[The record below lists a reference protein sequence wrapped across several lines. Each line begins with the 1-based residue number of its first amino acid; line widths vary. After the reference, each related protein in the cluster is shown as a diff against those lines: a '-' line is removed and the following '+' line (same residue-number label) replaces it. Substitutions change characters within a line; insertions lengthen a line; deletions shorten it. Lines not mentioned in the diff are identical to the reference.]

1 MQAPDSRRQEAGI
14 MTNPSVRTD
23 EATDAAPAPADPVT
37 SYGAGTAALS
47 RRSADRVVECLKAY
61 GVQWVFGVPG
71 AKIDPVYDSLVDDGP
86 ELIVCRHE
94 QNAAFMAAAVG
105 RLSGHPG
112 VVLVTSGPGTSNL
125 ATGLL
130 TATTEGDPMV
140 ALCGAVPRAD
150 RLKRTHQ
157 SMDAVGMLS
166 AVTKSAGE
174 VSVADNVPEAIAN
187 AFRQATQEPKG
198 AAAVVLP
205 YDVLVDS
212 TTVTMKNPHWVP
224 QLGAA
229 PAESVQRA
237 AALLQNATFPVIL
250 AGARSGSDRATAAVR
265 RLLGV
270 AGLPVVETF
279 QAAGV
284 ISHELEEHYLGRVG
298 LFRNQPGDILLHK
311 ADVILAVG
319 YDFVEYEPSKWNKD
333 HQRVIIH
340 LDELTAD
347 LDDYYRP
354 TVELRGDVAETLD
367 ALARQIDG
375 LSLPAAAAAVVAEQR
390 ARLAQADQATG
401 HDETEGVHPAD
412 LTLMM
417 RELLPDNTTVL
428 CDVGSHYIYMARHFR
443 TYHPRTLLFSNGQ
456 QTLGVALPWA
466 IAATLVR
473 PGTPVVSVSGDGGFL
488 YSAMELETAVR
499 LGSTFTHVIFNDGS
513 YDMVAFQQQG
523 KYGRTSGVQLGDYDV
538 VGYAESFGAH
548 GYQVT
553 HLADF
558 AAVLAT
564 AMAEPGPS
572 IIDVRVDYRNNR
584 DELMAD
590 LESDVLQ

>member
-1 MQAPDSRRQEAGI
+1 MTTTSSVQSDDNTSEVTLARQ
-14 MTNPSVRTD
+14 D
-23 EATDAAPAPADPVT
+23 
-37 SYGAGTAALS
+37 AGTPVS
-47 RRSADRVVECLKAY
+47 STRSAQRVVECLKAY

-71 AKIDPVYDSLVDDGP
+71 AKIDPVYDALVDDGP
-86 ELIVCRHE
+86 EVIVVRHE

-105 RLSGHPG
+105 RLSGEPG

-130 TATTEGDPMV
+130 TATTEGDPVV

-157 SMDAVGMLS
+157 TMDAVGMLS

-187 AFRQATQEPKG
+187 AFREATQEPKG

-205 YDVLVDS
+205 YDVLTDS
-212 TTVTMKNPHWVP
+212 TTVSMKHPHWVP

-229 PAESVQRA
+229 PTESVQRA
-237 AALLQNATFPVIL
+237 ATLLKDAKFPVIL
-250 AGARSGSDRATAAVR
+250 AGARSGSDRAVEALH

-311 ADVILAVG
+311 ADVILTVG

-333 HQRVIIH
+333 HLRVIIH
-340 LDELTAD
+340 LDELSAD

-354 TVELRGDVAETLD
+354 TIELRGDVAETLD
-367 ALARQIDG
+367 ALARQIEG
-375 LSLPAAAAAVVAEQR
+375 LTMPAAAATEVAEQR
-390 ARLAQADQATG
+390 ARLAHADQPTG
-401 HDETEGVHPAD
+401 RRDESEGVHPAD

-417 RELLPDNTTVL
+417 RELLPDDTTVL

-499 LGSTFTHVIFNDGS
+499 LGSTFTHIIFNDGT
-513 YDMVAFQQQG
+513 YDMVAFQQMG
-523 KYGRTSGVQLGDYDV
+523 KYGRTSGVQLGDYDAV
-538 VGYAESFGAH
+538 AYAESFGAH
-548 GYQVT
+548 GHRVT
-553 HLADF
+553 HLDDF
-558 AAVLAT
+558 AGILAQ
-564 AMAEPGPS
+564 ALAEPGPS
-572 IIDVRVDYRNNR
+572 IIDVHVDYRNNR
-584 DELMAD
+584 DDLMAD

>member
-1 MQAPDSRRQEAGI
+1 
-14 MTNPSVRTD
+14 MTTNSPVLSD
-23 EATDAAPAPADPVT
+23 HEATDAPLTPAD
-37 SYGAGTAALS
+37 AGQPSAS
-47 RRSADRVVECLKAY
+47 VRSAERVVEVLEAY
-61 GVQWVFGVPG
+61 GVKWVFGVPG
-71 AKIDPVYDSLVDDGP
+71 AKIDPVYDALIDDGP
-86 ELIVCRHE
+86 EVIVVRHE

-105 RLSGHPG
+105 RLTGQPG

-130 TATTEGDPMV
+130 TATTEGDPLV

-157 SMDAVGMLS
+157 TMDAVGMLS

-205 YDVLVDS
+205 YDVLTDS
-212 TTVTMKNPHWVP
+212 TSVSMKHPHWVP
-224 QLGAA
+224 TLGAA
-229 PAESVQRA
+229 SSASLEQA
-237 AALLQNATFPVIL
+237 AALLKDAKFPVIL
-250 AGARSGSDRATAAVR
+250 AGARSGSDRAVAALH

-333 HQRVIIH
+333 HLRVIIH
-340 LDELTAD
+340 LDELSAD

-367 ALARQIDG
+367 ALAHQVDG
-375 LSLPAAAAAVVAEQR
+375 LTMPAPAAAEVAVQR
-390 ARLAQADQATG
+390 ARLAHADQPTG
-401 HDETEGVHPAD
+401 HRDEAEGVHPAD

-417 RELLPDNTTVL
+417 RELLPDDTTVL

-499 LGSTFTHVIFNDGS
+499 LGSTFTHVIFNDGT
-513 YDMVAFQQQG
+513 YDMVAFQQMG
-523 KYGRTSGVQLGDYDV
+523 KYGRTSGVQLGDYDA

-548 GYQVT
+548 GYRVT
-553 HLADF
+553 RLDDF
-558 AAVLAT
+558 AAVLAK
-564 AMAEPGPS
+564 ALAEPGPS
-572 IIDVRVDYRNNR
+572 IIDVHVDYRNNR
-584 DELMAD
+584 DDLMAD

>member
-1 MQAPDSRRQEAGI
+1 MTTTSAVQSDDDTTELTLARSDAGI
-14 MTNPSVRTD
+14 P
-23 EATDAAPAPADPVT
+23 AAST
-37 SYGAGTAALS
+37 
-47 RRSADRVVECLKAY
+47 RSAERVVECLKAY

-71 AKIDPVYDSLVDDGP
+71 AKIDPVYDALIDDGP
-86 ELIVCRHE
+86 EVIVVRHE

-105 RLSGHPG
+105 RLSGQPG

-130 TATTEGDPMV
+130 TATTEGDPVV

-157 SMDAVGMLS
+157 TMDSVGMLS

-187 AFRQATQEPKG
+187 AFREATQEPKG

-205 YDVLVDS
+205 YDVLTDS
-212 TTVTMKNPHWVP
+212 TTVSMKQPHWVP

-229 PAESVQRA
+229 PSASVRHA
-237 AALLQNATFPVIL
+237 AALLKDAQFPVIL
-250 AGARSGSDRATAAVR
+250 AGARSGSDQAVAALH

-311 ADVILAVG
+311 ADVILTVG

-333 HQRVIIH
+333 HLRVIIH
-340 LDELTAD
+340 LDELSAD

-367 ALARQIDG
+367 ALAGQIDG
-375 LSLPAAAAAVVAEQR
+375 LVMPAAAAAEVATQR
-390 ARLAQADQATG
+390 ARLAHADQPTG
-401 HDETEGVHPAD
+401 RRDESEGVHPAD

-417 RELLPDNTTVL
+417 RELLPDDTTVL

-499 LGSTFTHVIFNDGS
+499 LGSTFTHIIFNDGT
-513 YDMVAFQQQG
+513 YDMVAFQQMG
-523 KYGRTSGVQLGDYDV
+523 KYGRTSGV
-538 VGYAESFGAH
+538 
-548 GYQVT
+548 
-553 HLADF
+553 
-558 AAVLAT
+558 
-564 AMAEPGPS
+564 
-572 IIDVRVDYRNNR
+572 
-584 DELMAD
+584 
-590 LESDVLQ
+590 

>member
-1 MQAPDSRRQEAGI
+1 M
-14 MTNPSVRTD
+14 
-23 EATDAAPAPADPVT
+23 
-37 SYGAGTAALS
+37 
-47 RRSADRVVECLKAY
+47 RRSADRVVETLKAY
-61 GVQWVFGVPG
+61 GVKWVFGVPG
-71 AKIDPVYDSLVDDGP
+71 AKIDPVYDALVDDGP

-105 RLSGHPG
+105 RLSGEPG

-140 ALCGAVPRAD
+140 AICGAVSRGD

-157 SMDAVGMLS
+157 SMDAVGML
-166 AVTKSAGE
+166 ATVTKSAGE
-174 VSVADNVPEAIAN
+174 VSVADNVPEAIAG
-187 AFRQATQEPKG
+187 AFRRAMEEPKG

-205 YDVLVDS
+205 QDVLIEKTAVS
-212 TTVTMKNPHWVP
+212 MTTPHRVP
-224 QLGAA
+224 SLGAA
-229 PAESVQRA
+229 PAEAINQA
-237 AALLQNATFPVIL
+237 AALLRDAKFPVIL
-250 AGARSGSDRATAAVR
+250 AGARAGSDRATAALH
-265 RLLGV
+265 RLLRV

-298 LFRNQPGDILLHK
+298 LFRNQPGDILLHQ
-311 ADVILAVG
+311 ADVILALG
-319 YDFVEYEPSKWNKD
+319 YDFIEYEPSKWNKD
-333 HQRVIIH
+333 KLRTIIH
-340 LDELTAD
+340 LDELSAD
-347 LDDYYRP
+347 LDDFYRP
-354 TVELRGDVAETLD
+354 SVELRGDVAASMD
-367 ALARQIDG
+367 ALALQITG
-375 LSLPAAAAAVVAEQR
+375 LELSTEATAAVAVQR
-390 ARLAQADQATG
+390 ARLEDAD
-401 HDETEGVHPAD
+401 HREPHEDESEGVHPAE
-412 LTLMM
+412 LTLAM
-417 RELLPDNTTVL
+417 RALLPDDTTVL

-499 LGSTFTHVIFNDGS
+499 LGSTFTHIIFNDGT

-523 KYGRTSGVQLGDYDV
+523 KYGRTSGVQLGDYDAV
-538 VGYAESFGAH
+538 AYAESFGAH
-548 GYQVT
+548 GHRVT
-553 HLADF
+553 RLADF
-558 AAVLAT
+558 AAVLEK

>member
-1 MQAPDSRRQEAGI
+1 
-14 MTNPSVRTD
+14 MTNIS
-23 EATDAAPAPADPVT
+23 PAVDSTAST
-37 SYGAGTAALS
+37 RAAGTADLA

-61 GVQWVFGVPG
+61 GVKWVFGVPG
-71 AKIDPVYDSLVDDGP
+71 AKIDPVYDALLDDGP
-86 ELIVCRHE
+86 EVIVCRHE

-105 RLSGHPG
+105 RLSGQPG
-112 VVLVTSGPGTSNL
+112 VVLVTSGPGTANL

-130 TATTEGDPMV
+130 TATTEGDPLV
-140 ALCGAVPRAD
+140 ALCGAVSRAD

-157 SMDAVGMLS
+157 TMDAVGMLS

-187 AFRQATQEPKG
+187 AFRIATQEPRG

-205 YDVLVDS
+205 YDVLTDS
-212 TTVTMKNPHWVP
+212 TAVTMKNPHWVP
-224 QLGAA
+224 RLGAA
-229 PAESVQRA
+229 APESVKRA
-237 AALLQNATFPVIL
+237 AALLKDARIPVIL
-250 AGARSGSDRATAAVR
+250 AGARSGSDEATAALH

-311 ADVILAVG
+311 ADVILAIG
-319 YDFVEYEPSKWNKD
+319 YDFVEYEPSKWNED

-340 LDELTAD
+340 LDELAAD

-354 TVELRGDVAETLD
+354 TVELRGDVAETID

-375 LSLPAAAAAVVAEQR
+375 LVLPAAAASVVADQR
-390 ARLAQADQATG
+390 ARLAQADQPTG
-401 HDETEGVHPAD
+401 LRDESEGVHPAD
-412 LTLMM
+412 LTLLM
-417 RELLPDNTTVL
+417 RELLPDDTTVL

-466 IAATLVR
+466 IAATLMR

-499 LGSTFTHVIFNDGS
+499 LGSTFTHVIFNDGT

-523 KYGRTSGVQLGDYDV
+523 KYGRTSGVQLGDYDA

-548 GYQVT
+548 GYRVT
-553 HLADF
+553 HLDDF
-558 AAVLAT
+558 AGILAQ

-572 IIDVRVDYRNNR
+572 IIDVHVDYRNNR
-584 DELMAD
+584 DDLMAD

>member
-1 MQAPDSRRQEAGI
+1 MTSISTVQSNGEA
-14 MTNPSVRTD
+14 
-23 EATDAAPAPADPVT
+23 ADAARTRSPVGLPATPVR
-37 SYGAGTAALS
+37 AAE
-47 RRSADRVVECLKAY
+47 RVVESLKAY
-61 GVQWVFGVPG
+61 GVQWIFGVPG
-71 AKIDPVYDSLVDDGP
+71 AKIDPVYDALVDDGP
-86 ELIVCRHE
+86 EVIVVRHE

-105 RLSGHPG
+105 RLSGQPG

-130 TATTEGDPMV
+130 TATTEGDPVV

-157 SMDAVGMLS
+157 TMDAVGMLS

-187 AFRQATQEPKG
+187 AFREATQEPMG

-205 YDVLVDS
+205 YDVLTDS
-212 TTVTMKNPHWVP
+212 TTVSMKRPHWIP
-224 QLGAA
+224 QLGSA
-229 PAESVQRA
+229 PSEGVQKA
-237 AALLQNATFPVIL
+237 AALLRDAKFPVIL
-250 AGARSGSDRATAAVR
+250 AGARSGSDRAVAALH

-311 ADVILAVG
+311 ADVILTVG

-333 HQRVIIH
+333 HLRVIVH
-340 LDELTAD
+340 LDELAAD

-354 TVELRGDVAETLD
+354 TVELRGDIAETLD
-367 ALARQIDG
+367 SLASQIEG
-375 LSLPAAAAAVVAEQR
+375 LAMPIAAAAEVTVQR
-390 ARLAQADQATG
+390 ARLAEADQPTG
-401 HDETEGVHPAD
+401 RRDESEGVHPAD

-417 RELLPDNTTVL
+417 RELLPDDTTVL

-499 LGSTFTHVIFNDGS
+499 LGSTFTHIIFNDGT
-513 YDMVAFQQQG
+513 YDMVAFQQMG
-523 KYGRTSGVQLGDYDV
+523 KYGRTSGVQLGDYDAV
-538 VGYAESFGAH
+538 AYAESFGAH
-548 GYQVT
+548 GHRVT
-553 HLADF
+553 HLDDF
-558 AAVLAT
+558 AAVLAQ
-564 AMAEPGPS
+564 ALAEPGPS
-572 IIDVRVDYRNNR
+572 VIDVHVDYRNNR
-584 DELMAD
+584 DDLMAD

>member
-1 MQAPDSRRQEAGI
+1 MTTTSPLQSDDDTTETTLVRSDAG
-14 MTNPSVRTD
+14 T
-23 EATDAAPAPADPVT
+23 PAPST
-37 SYGAGTAALS
+37 
-47 RRSADRVVECLKAY
+47 RSAERVVECLKAY

-71 AKIDPVYDSLVDDGP
+71 AKIDPVYDALIDDGP
-86 ELIVCRHE
+86 EVIVVRHE

-105 RLSGHPG
+105 RLSGQPG

-130 TATTEGDPMV
+130 TATTEGDPVV

-157 SMDAVGMLS
+157 TMDAVGMLS

-187 AFRQATQEPKG
+187 AFREATQEPKG

-205 YDVLVDS
+205 YDVLTDS
-212 TTVTMKNPHWVP
+212 TTVSMTHPHWVP

-229 PAESVQRA
+229 PSKSVQRA
-237 AALLQNATFPVIL
+237 AALLKDAQFPVIL
-250 AGARSGSDRATAAVR
+250 AGARSGSDQAVAALH

-311 ADVILAVG
+311 ADVILTVG

-333 HQRVIIH
+333 HLRVIIH
-340 LDELTAD
+340 LDELSAD

-354 TVELRGDVAETLD
+354 TLELRGDVAETLD
-367 ALARQIDG
+367 ALARQING
-375 LSLPAAAAAVVAEQR
+375 LSMPVAAAAEVAEQR
-390 ARLAQADQATG
+390 ARLAHADQPTG
-401 HDETEGVHPAD
+401 RRDESEGVHPAD

-417 RELLPDNTTVL
+417 RELLPDDTTVL

-499 LGSTFTHVIFNDGS
+499 LGSTFTHIIFNDGT
-513 YDMVAFQQQG
+513 YDMVAFQQMG
-523 KYGRTSGVQLGDYDV
+523 KYGRTSGVQLGDYDAV
-538 VGYAESFGAH
+538 AYAESFGAH
-548 GYQVT
+548 GHRVT
-553 HLADF
+553 HLDDF
-558 AAVLAT
+558 AGILAQ
-564 AMAEPGPS
+564 ALAEPGPS
-572 IIDVRVDYRNNR
+572 IIDVHVDYRNNR
-584 DELMAD
+584 DDLMAD

>member
-1 MQAPDSRRQEAGI
+1 
-14 MTNPSVRTD
+14 MTNTSPAVNST
-23 EATDAAPAPADPVT
+23 ATTPGAADAALVPV
-37 SYGAGTAALS
+37 GPGTIDLA

-61 GVQWVFGVPG
+61 GVKWVFGVPG
-71 AKIDPVYDSLVDDGP
+71 AKIDPVYDALVDDGP
-86 ELIVCRHE
+86 EVIVCRHE

-105 RLSGHPG
+105 RLSGQPG

-130 TATTEGDPMV
+130 TATTEGDPLV

-157 SMDAVGMLS
+157 TMDAVGMLS

-187 AFRQATQEPKG
+187 AFRAATQEPRG

-205 YDVLVDS
+205 YDVLTDS
-212 TTVTMKNPHWVP
+212 TEVSMTHPHWVP
-224 QLGAA
+224 RLGAA
-229 PAESVQRA
+229 ASENVKRA
-237 AALLQNATFPVIL
+237 AALLKDARFPVIL
-250 AGARSGSDRATAAVR
+250 AGARSGSDRATAALH

-311 ADVILAVG
+311 ADVILAIG

-333 HQRVIIH
+333 HLRVIIH
-340 LDELTAD
+340 LDELAAD

-354 TVELRGDVAETLD
+354 TVELRGDVAETID
-367 ALARQIDG
+367 ALAGQIDG
-375 LSLPAAAAAVVAEQR
+375 LVLAGAAASVVADQR
-390 ARLAQADQATG
+390 ARLAQADQPIG
-401 HDETEGVHPAD
+401 PRDESEGVHPAD

-417 RELLPDNTTVL
+417 RELLPDDTTVL

-499 LGSTFTHVIFNDGS
+499 LGSTFTHVIFNDGT

-523 KYGRTSGVQLGDYDV
+523 KYGRTSGVQLGDYDA

-548 GYQVT
+548 GYRVT
-553 HLADF
+553 HLDDF
-558 AAVLAT
+558 AGVLAQ
-564 AMAEPGPS
+564 AMAETGPS

-584 DELMAD
+584 DDLMAD

>member
-1 MQAPDSRRQEAGI
+1 
-14 MTNPSVRTD
+14 MTSTSTVQGNED
-23 EATDAAPAPADPVT
+23 ATDAARTQSPVALPDT
-37 SYGAGTAALS
+37 PVRAAE
-47 RRSADRVVECLKAY
+47 RVVESLKAY
-61 GVQWVFGVPG
+61 GVKWIFGVPG
-71 AKIDPVYDSLVDDGP
+71 AKIDPVYDALVDDGP
-86 ELIVCRHE
+86 EVIVVRHE

-105 RLSGHPG
+105 RLSGQPG

-130 TATTEGDPMV
+130 TATTEGDPVV

-157 SMDAVGMLS
+157 TMDAVGMLS

-187 AFRQATQEPKG
+187 AFREATQEPMG

-205 YDVLVDS
+205 YDVLTDS
-212 TTVTMKNPHWVP
+212 TTVSMKRPHWIP
-224 QLGAA
+224 QLGSA
-229 PAESVQRA
+229 PSEGVQKA
-237 AALLQNATFPVIL
+237 AALLRDAKFPVIL
-250 AGARSGSDRATAAVR
+250 AGARSGSDRAVAALH

-311 ADVILAVG
+311 ADVILTVG

-333 HQRVIIH
+333 HLRVIIH
-340 LDELTAD
+340 LDELAAD

-354 TVELRGDVAETLD
+354 TVELRGDIAETLD
-367 ALARQIDG
+367 SLASQIEG
-375 LSLPAAAAAVVAEQR
+375 LAMPIAAAAEVTVQR
-390 ARLAQADQATG
+390 ARLAEADQPTG
-401 HDETEGVHPAD
+401 RRDESEGVHPAD

-417 RELLPDNTTVL
+417 RELLPDDTTVL

-499 LGSTFTHVIFNDGS
+499 LGSTFTHIIFNDGT
-513 YDMVAFQQQG
+513 YDMVAFQQMG
-523 KYGRTSGVQLGDYDV
+523 KYGRTSGVQLGDYDAV
-538 VGYAESFGAH
+538 AYAESFGAH
-548 GYQVT
+548 GHRVT
-553 HLADF
+553 HLDDF
-558 AAVLAT
+558 AAVLAQ
-564 AMAEPGPS
+564 ALAEPGPS
-572 IIDVRVDYRNNR
+572 VIDVHVDYRNNR
-584 DELMAD
+584 DDLMAD

>member
-1 MQAPDSRRQEAGI
+1 MTTTSSVQSDDNTSEVTLARQ
-14 MTNPSVRTD
+14 D
-23 EATDAAPAPADPVT
+23 
-37 SYGAGTAALS
+37 AGTPAS
-47 RRSADRVVECLKAY
+47 STRSAQRVVECLKAY

-71 AKIDPVYDSLVDDGP
+71 AKIDPVYDALVDDGP
-86 ELIVCRHE
+86 EVIVVRHE

-105 RLSGHPG
+105 RLSGEPG

-130 TATTEGDPMV
+130 TATTEGDPVV

-157 SMDAVGMLS
+157 TMDAVGMLS

-187 AFRQATQEPKG
+187 AFREATQEPKG

-205 YDVLVDS
+205 YDVLTDS
-212 TTVTMKNPHWVP
+212 TTVSMKHPHWVP

-229 PAESVQRA
+229 PTESVQRA
-237 AALLQNATFPVIL
+237 ATLLKDAKFPVIL
-250 AGARSGSDRATAAVR
+250 AGARSGSDRAVEALH

-311 ADVILAVG
+311 ADVILTVG

-333 HQRVIIH
+333 HLRVIIH
-340 LDELTAD
+340 LDELSAD

-354 TVELRGDVAETLD
+354 TIELRGDVAETLD
-367 ALARQIDG
+367 ALARQIEG
-375 LSLPAAAAAVVAEQR
+375 LTMPAAAATEVAEQR
-390 ARLAQADQATG
+390 ARLAHADQPTG
-401 HDETEGVHPAD
+401 RRDESEGVHPAD

-417 RELLPDNTTVL
+417 RELLPDDTTVL
-428 CDVGSHYIYMARHFR
+428 CDVGSHSIYMARHFR

-499 LGSTFTHVIFNDGS
+499 LGSTFTHIIFNDGT
-513 YDMVAFQQQG
+513 YDMVAFQQMG
-523 KYGRTSGVQLGDYDV
+523 KYGRTSGVQLGDYDAV
-538 VGYAESFGAH
+538 AYAESFGAH
-548 GYQVT
+548 GHRVT
-553 HLADF
+553 HLDDF
-558 AAVLAT
+558 AGILAQ
-564 AMAEPGPS
+564 ALAEPGPS
-572 IIDVRVDYRNNR
+572 IIDVHVDYRNNR
-584 DELMAD
+584 DDLMAD

>member
-1 MQAPDSRRQEAGI
+1 
-14 MTNPSVRTD
+14 MTRTSPVQSD
-23 EATDAAPAPADPVT
+23 TEATAAVPARPGAET
-37 SYGAGTAALS
+37 SGSSTRAAE
-47 RRSADRVVECLKAY
+47 RVVECLKAY
-61 GVQWVFGVPG
+61 GVQWIFGVPG
-71 AKIDPVYDSLVDDGP
+71 AKIDPVYDALVDDGP
-86 ELIVCRHE
+86 EVIVVRHE

-105 RLSGHPG
+105 RLSGQPG

-157 SMDAVGMLS
+157 TMDAVGMLS

-205 YDVLVDS
+205 YDVLTDT
-212 TTVTMKNPHWVP
+212 TTVSMKHPHWVP
-224 QLGAA
+224 PLGAA
-229 PAESVQRA
+229 SAASVAQA
-237 AALLQNATFPVIL
+237 AALLKDAKFPVIL
-250 AGARSGSDRATAAVR
+250 AGARSGSDRAVAALH

-333 HQRVIIH
+333 HLRVIIH
-340 LDELTAD
+340 LDELAAD

-367 ALARQIDG
+367 ALASQIDG
-375 LSLPAAAAAVVAEQR
+375 LAIPTAAAAEVAVQR
-390 ARLAQADQATG
+390 TRLADADQPTG
-401 HDETEGVHPAD
+401 RRDESEGVHPAD

-417 RELLPDNTTVL
+417 RELLPDDTTVL

-499 LGSTFTHVIFNDGS
+499 LGSTFTHIIFNDGT
-513 YDMVAFQQQG
+513 YDMVAFQQMG
-523 KYGRTSGVQLGDYDV
+523 KYGRTSGVQLGDYDA

-548 GYQVT
+548 GYRVT
-553 HLADF
+553 HLDDF
-558 AAVLAT
+558 AGTLAQ
-564 AMAEPGPS
+564 ALAEPGPS
-572 IIDVRVDYRNNR
+572 IIDVHVDYRNNR
-584 DELMAD
+584 DDLMAD

>member
-1 MQAPDSRRQEAGI
+1 
-14 MTNPSVRTD
+14 MTTTS
-23 EATDAAPAPADPVT
+23 AAPSGDQTTEASLARPDVGTPVST
-37 SYGAGTAALS
+37 T
-47 RRSADRVVECLKAY
+47 RSAERVVECLKAY

-71 AKIDPVYDSLVDDGP
+71 AKIDPVYDALIDDGP
-86 ELIVCRHE
+86 EVIVVRHE

-105 RLSGHPG
+105 RLSGQPG

-130 TATTEGDPMV
+130 TATTEGDPVV

-157 SMDAVGMLS
+157 TMDSVGMLS

-174 VSVADNVPEAIAN
+174 VSVADNVPEAIEN
-187 AFRQATQEPKG
+187 AFRAATQEPKG

-205 YDVLVDS
+205 YDVLTDS
-212 TTVTMKNPHWVP
+212 TTVSMKHPHWVP

-229 PAESVQRA
+229 PSADVRRA
-237 AALLQNATFPVIL
+237 AALLRNAEFPVIL
-250 AGARSGSDRATAAVR
+250 AGARSGSDRAVAALH

-311 ADVILAVG
+311 ADVILTVG

-333 HQRVIIH
+333 HLRVIVH
-340 LDELTAD
+340 LDELAAD

-354 TVELRGDVAETLD
+354 TVELRGDIAETLD
-367 ALARQIDG
+367 SLARQIEG
-375 LSLPAAAAAVVAEQR
+375 LAMPIAAAAEVTVQR
-390 ARLAQADQATG
+390 ARLAEADQPTG
-401 HDETEGVHPAD
+401 RRDESEGVHPAD

-417 RELLPDNTTVL
+417 RELLPDDTTVL

-499 LGSTFTHVIFNDGS
+499 LGSTFTHIIFNDGT
-513 YDMVAFQQQG
+513 YDMVAFQQMG
-523 KYGRTSGVQLGDYDV
+523 KYGRTSGVQLGDYDAV
-538 VGYAESFGAH
+538 AYAESFGAH
-548 GYQVT
+548 GHRVT
-553 HLADF
+553 HLDDF
-558 AAVLAT
+558 AAVLAQ
-564 AMAEPGPS
+564 ALAEPGPS
-572 IIDVRVDYRNNR
+572 VIDVHVDYRNNR
-584 DELMAD
+584 DDLMAD

>member
-1 MQAPDSRRQEAGI
+1 MTTTSSLQSDDDTTETTLVRSDAG
-14 MTNPSVRTD
+14 T
-23 EATDAAPAPADPVT
+23 PAPST
-37 SYGAGTAALS
+37 
-47 RRSADRVVECLKAY
+47 RSAERVVECLKAY

-71 AKIDPVYDSLVDDGP
+71 AKIDPVYDALIDDGP
-86 ELIVCRHE
+86 EVIVVRHE

-105 RLSGHPG
+105 RLSGQPG

-130 TATTEGDPMV
+130 TATTEGDPVV

-157 SMDAVGMLS
+157 TMDAVGMLS

-187 AFRQATQEPKG
+187 AFRDATQEPKG

-205 YDVLVDS
+205 YDVLTDS
-212 TTVTMKNPHWVP
+212 TTVSMTHPHWVP

-229 PAESVQRA
+229 PSKSVQRA
-237 AALLQNATFPVIL
+237 AALLKDAQFPVIL
-250 AGARSGSDRATAAVR
+250 AGARSGSDQAVAALH

-311 ADVILAVG
+311 ADVILTVG

-333 HQRVIIH
+333 HLRVIIH
-340 LDELTAD
+340 LDELSAD

-354 TVELRGDVAETLD
+354 TLELRGDVAETLD
-367 ALARQIDG
+367 ALARQING
-375 LSLPAAAAAVVAEQR
+375 LSMPVAAAAEVAEQR
-390 ARLAQADQATG
+390 ARLAHADQPTG
-401 HDETEGVHPAD
+401 RRDESEGVHPAD

-417 RELLPDNTTVL
+417 RELLPDDTTVL

-499 LGSTFTHVIFNDGS
+499 LGSTFTHIIFNDGT
-513 YDMVAFQQQG
+513 YDMVAFQQMG
-523 KYGRTSGVQLGDYDV
+523 KYGRTSGVQLGDYDAV
-538 VGYAESFGAH
+538 AYAESFGAH
-548 GYQVT
+548 GHRVT
-553 HLADF
+553 HLDDF
-558 AAVLAT
+558 AGILAQ
-564 AMAEPGPS
+564 ALAEPGPS
-572 IIDVRVDYRNNR
+572 IIDVHVDYRNNR
-584 DELMAD
+584 DDLMAD

>member
-1 MQAPDSRRQEAGI
+1 MTTTSSLQSDDDSTETTLVRSDAG
-14 MTNPSVRTD
+14 T
-23 EATDAAPAPADPVT
+23 PAPST
-37 SYGAGTAALS
+37 
-47 RRSADRVVECLKAY
+47 RSAERVVECLKAY

-71 AKIDPVYDSLVDDGP
+71 AKIDPVYDALIDDGP
-86 ELIVCRHE
+86 EVIVVRHE

-105 RLSGHPG
+105 RLSGQPG

-130 TATTEGDPMV
+130 TATTEGDPVV

-157 SMDAVGMLS
+157 TMDAVGMLS

-187 AFRQATQEPKG
+187 AFREATQEPKG

-205 YDVLVDS
+205 YDVLTDS
-212 TTVTMKNPHWVP
+212 TTVSMTQPHWVP

-229 PAESVQRA
+229 PSKSVQRA
-237 AALLQNATFPVIL
+237 AALLKDAQFPVIL
-250 AGARSGSDRATAAVR
+250 AGARSGSDQAVAALH

-311 ADVILAVG
+311 ADVILTVG

-333 HQRVIIH
+333 HLRVIIH
-340 LDELTAD
+340 LDELAAD

-367 ALARQIDG
+367 ALARQING
-375 LSLPAAAAAVVAEQR
+375 LSMPVAAAAEVAEQR
-390 ARLAQADQATG
+390 ACLAHADQPTG
-401 HDETEGVHPAD
+401 RRDESEGVHPAD

-417 RELLPDNTTVL
+417 RELLPDDTTVL

-499 LGSTFTHVIFNDGS
+499 LGSTFTHIIFNDGT
-513 YDMVAFQQQG
+513 YDMVAFQQMG
-523 KYGRTSGVQLGDYDV
+523 KYGRTSGVQLGDYDAV
-538 VGYAESFGAH
+538 AYAESFGAH
-548 GYQVT
+548 GHRVT
-553 HLADF
+553 HLDDF
-558 AAVLAT
+558 AGILAQ
-564 AMAEPGPS
+564 ALAEPGPS
-572 IIDVRVDYRNNR
+572 IIDVHVDYRNNR
-584 DELMAD
+584 DDLMAD

>member
-1 MQAPDSRRQEAGI
+1 VTKNSAVLGI
-14 MTNPSVRTD
+14 D
-23 EATDAAPAPADPVT
+23 EATESAQASAPVSLGTPAAP
-37 SYGAGTAALS
+37 
-47 RRSADRVVECLKAY
+47 RRSADRVVEALKAY
-61 GVQWVFGVPG
+61 GVKWVFGVPG
-71 AKIDPVYDSLVDDGP
+71 AKIDPVYDALVDDGP

-105 RLSGHPG
+105 RLTGKPG

-140 ALCGAVPRAD
+140 AICGAVSRAD

-157 SMDAVGMLS
+157 SMDAVGLLS

-174 VSVADNVPEAIAN
+174 VSVADNVPEAMNN
-187 AFRQATQEPKG
+187 AFRRAVQEPKG

-205 YDVLVDS
+205 YDVLVDT
-212 TTVTMKNPHWVP
+212 TTVSMKNPHWVP
-224 QLGAA
+224 RLGAA
-229 PAESVQRA
+229 PAVGVKRA
-237 AALLQNATFPVIL
+237 AELLKGAKFPVIL
-250 AGARSGSDRATAAVR
+250 AGARSGSDRAVAALHG
-265 RLLGV
+265 LLAV
-270 AGLPVVETF
+270 ADFPVVETF

-298 LFRNQPGDILLHK
+298 LFRNQPGDVLLHK
-311 ADVILAVG
+311 ADVILAIG
-319 YDFVEYEPSKWNKD
+319 YDFVEYEPSKWNRD
-333 HQRVIIH
+333 HLRCIIH
-340 LDELTAD
+340 LDELSAD
-347 LDDYYRP
+347 LDDFYRP
-354 TVELRGDVAETLD
+354 TVELRGDVAETID
-367 ALARQIDG
+367 ALALQVDG
-375 LSLPAAAAAVVAEQR
+375 LALSDAASVVVATER
-390 ARLAQADQATG
+390 ARLAEADEP
-401 HDETEGVHPAD
+401 HWHEDESEGVHPAA
-412 LTLMM
+412 LTLAM
-417 RELLPDNTTVL
+417 RKQLPDDTTVL

-499 LGSTFTHVIFNDGS
+499 LGSTFTHIIFNDGT

-548 GYQVT
+548 GYRVT
-553 HLADF
+553 HLDAFPDI
-558 AAVLAT
+558 LAR
-564 AMAEPGPS
+564 ALAEPGPS

>member
-1 MQAPDSRRQEAGI
+1 MTTTSPLQSDDDTTETTLVRSDAG
-14 MTNPSVRTD
+14 T
-23 EATDAAPAPADPVT
+23 PAPST
-37 SYGAGTAALS
+37 
-47 RRSADRVVECLKAY
+47 RSAERVVECLKAY

-71 AKIDPVYDSLVDDGP
+71 AKIDPVYDALIDDGP
-86 ELIVCRHE
+86 EVIVVRHE

-105 RLSGHPG
+105 RLSGQPG

-130 TATTEGDPMV
+130 TATTEGDPVV

-157 SMDAVGMLS
+157 TMDAVGMLS

-187 AFRQATQEPKG
+187 AFREASQEPKG

-205 YDVLVDS
+205 YDVLTDS
-212 TTVTMKNPHWVP
+212 TTVSMTHPHWVP

-229 PAESVQRA
+229 PSKSVQRA
-237 AALLQNATFPVIL
+237 AALLKDAQFPVIL
-250 AGARSGSDRATAAVR
+250 AGARSGSDQAVAALH

-311 ADVILAVG
+311 ADVILTVG

-333 HQRVIIH
+333 HLRVIIH
-340 LDELTAD
+340 LDELSAD

-354 TVELRGDVAETLD
+354 TLELRGDVAETLD
-367 ALARQIDG
+367 ALARQING
-375 LSLPAAAAAVVAEQR
+375 LSMPVAAAAEVAEQR
-390 ARLAQADQATG
+390 ARLAHADQPTG
-401 HDETEGVHPAD
+401 RRDESEGVHPAD

-417 RELLPDNTTVL
+417 RELLPDDTTVL

-499 LGSTFTHVIFNDGS
+499 LGSTFTHIIFNDGT
-513 YDMVAFQQQG
+513 YDMVAFQQMG
-523 KYGRTSGVQLGDYDV
+523 KYGRTSGVQLGDYDAV
-538 VGYAESFGAH
+538 AYAESFGAH
-548 GYQVT
+548 GHRVT
-553 HLADF
+553 HLDDF
-558 AAVLAT
+558 AGILAQ
-564 AMAEPGPS
+564 ALAEPGPS
-572 IIDVRVDYRNNR
+572 IIDVHVDYRNNR
-584 DELMAD
+584 DDLMAD

>member
-1 MQAPDSRRQEAGI
+1 MTTTSPLQSDDDTTETTLVRSDAG
-14 MTNPSVRTD
+14 T
-23 EATDAAPAPADPVT
+23 PAPST
-37 SYGAGTAALS
+37 
-47 RRSADRVVECLKAY
+47 RSAERVVECLKAY

-71 AKIDPVYDSLVDDGP
+71 AKIDPVYDALIDDGP
-86 ELIVCRHE
+86 EVIVVRHE

-105 RLSGHPG
+105 RLSGQPG

-130 TATTEGDPMV
+130 TATTEGDPVV

-157 SMDAVGMLS
+157 TMDAVGMLS

-187 AFRQATQEPKG
+187 AFREATQEPKG

-205 YDVLVDS
+205 YDVLTDS
-212 TTVTMKNPHWVP
+212 TTVSMTHPHWVP

-229 PAESVQRA
+229 PSESVQRA
-237 AALLQNATFPVIL
+237 AALLKDAQFPVIL
-250 AGARSGSDRATAAVR
+250 AGARSGSDQAVAALH

-311 ADVILAVG
+311 ADVILTVG

-333 HQRVIIH
+333 HLRVIIH
-340 LDELTAD
+340 LDELSAD

-354 TVELRGDVAETLD
+354 TLELRGDVAETLD
-367 ALARQIDG
+367 ALARQING
-375 LSLPAAAAAVVAEQR
+375 LSMPVAAAAEVAEQR
-390 ARLAQADQATG
+390 ARLAHADQPTG
-401 HDETEGVHPAD
+401 RRDESEGVHPAD

-417 RELLPDNTTVL
+417 RELLPDDTTVL

-499 LGSTFTHVIFNDGS
+499 LGSTFTHIIFNDGT
-513 YDMVAFQQQG
+513 YDMVAFQQMG
-523 KYGRTSGVQLGDYDV
+523 KYGRTSGVQLGDYDAV
-538 VGYAESFGAH
+538 AYAESFGAH
-548 GYQVT
+548 GHRVT
-553 HLADF
+553 HLDDF
-558 AAVLAT
+558 AGILAQ
-564 AMAEPGPS
+564 ALAEPGPS
-572 IIDVRVDYRNNR
+572 IIDVHVDYRNNR
-584 DELMAD
+584 DDLMAD

>member
-1 MQAPDSRRQEAGI
+1 
-14 MTNPSVRTD
+14 MTTTS
-23 EATDAAPAPADPVT
+23 AAPSGDQTTEASLARPDVGTPVST
-37 SYGAGTAALS
+37 T
-47 RRSADRVVECLKAY
+47 RSAERVVECLKAY

-71 AKIDPVYDSLVDDGP
+71 AKIDPVYDALIDDGP
-86 ELIVCRHE
+86 EVIVVRHE

-105 RLSGHPG
+105 RLSGQPG

-130 TATTEGDPMV
+130 TATTEGDPVV

-157 SMDAVGMLS
+157 TMDAVGMLS

-187 AFRQATQEPKG
+187 AFRAATQEPKG

-205 YDVLVDS
+205 YDVLTDS
-212 TTVTMKNPHWVP
+212 TTVSMKHPHWVP

-229 PAESVQRA
+229 PSADVRRA
-237 AALLQNATFPVIL
+237 AALLRNAEFPVIL
-250 AGARSGSDRATAAVR
+250 AGARSGSDQAVAALH

-311 ADVILAVG
+311 ADVILTVG

-333 HQRVIIH
+333 HLRVIIH
-340 LDELTAD
+340 LDELSAD

-367 ALARQIDG
+367 ALAGQIDG
-375 LSLPAAAAAVVAEQR
+375 LAMPAAAAAEVTAQR
-390 ARLAQADQATG
+390 ARLAHADQPTG
-401 HDETEGVHPAD
+401 RRDESEGVHPAD

-417 RELLPDNTTVL
+417 RELLPDDTTVL

-499 LGSTFTHVIFNDGS
+499 LGSTFTHIIFNDGT
-513 YDMVAFQQQG
+513 YDMVAFQQMG
-523 KYGRTSGVQLGDYDV
+523 KYGRTSGVQLGDYDAV
-538 VGYAESFGAH
+538 AYAESFGAH
-548 GYQVT
+548 GHRVT
-553 HLADF
+553 HLDDF
-558 AAVLAT
+558 AGILAQ
-564 AMAEPGPS
+564 ALHEPGPS

-584 DELMAD
+584 DDLMAD

>member
-1 MQAPDSRRQEAGI
+1 MTTTSPLQSDDDTTETTLVRSDAG
-14 MTNPSVRTD
+14 T
-23 EATDAAPAPADPVT
+23 PAPST
-37 SYGAGTAALS
+37 
-47 RRSADRVVECLKAY
+47 RSAERVVECLKAY

-71 AKIDPVYDSLVDDGP
+71 AKIDPVYDALIDDGP
-86 ELIVCRHE
+86 EVIVVRHE

-105 RLSGHPG
+105 RLSGQPG

-130 TATTEGDPMV
+130 TATTEGDPVV

-157 SMDAVGMLS
+157 TMDAVGMLS
-166 AVTKSAGE
+166 AVTKYAGE

-187 AFRQATQEPKG
+187 AFREATQEPKG

-205 YDVLVDS
+205 YDVLTDS
-212 TTVTMKNPHWVP
+212 TTVSMTHPHWVP

-229 PAESVQRA
+229 PSESVQRA
-237 AALLQNATFPVIL
+237 AALLKDAQFPVIL
-250 AGARSGSDRATAAVR
+250 AGARSGSDQAVAALH

-311 ADVILAVG
+311 ADVILTVG

-333 HQRVIIH
+333 HLRVIIH
-340 LDELTAD
+340 LDELSAD

-354 TVELRGDVAETLD
+354 TLELRGDVAETLD
-367 ALARQIDG
+367 ALARQING
-375 LSLPAAAAAVVAEQR
+375 LSMPVAAAAEVAEQR
-390 ARLAQADQATG
+390 ARLAHADQPTG
-401 HDETEGVHPAD
+401 RRDESEGVHPAD

-417 RELLPDNTTVL
+417 RELLPDDTTVL

-499 LGSTFTHVIFNDGS
+499 LGSTFTHIIFNDGT
-513 YDMVAFQQQG
+513 YDMVAFQQMG
-523 KYGRTSGVQLGDYDV
+523 KYGRTSGVQLGDYDAV
-538 VGYAESFGAH
+538 AYAESFGAH
-548 GYQVT
+548 GHRVT
-553 HLADF
+553 HLDDF
-558 AAVLAT
+558 AGILAQ
-564 AMAEPGPS
+564 ALAEPGPS
-572 IIDVRVDYRNNR
+572 IIDVHVDYRNNR
-584 DELMAD
+584 DDLMAD

>member
-1 MQAPDSRRQEAGI
+1 M
-14 MTNPSVRTD
+14 
-23 EATDAAPAPADPVT
+23 
-37 SYGAGTAALS
+37 
-47 RRSADRVVECLKAY
+47 RRSADRVVETLKAY
-61 GVQWVFGVPG
+61 GVKWIFGVPG
-71 AKIDPVYDSLVDDGP
+71 AKIDPVYDALVDDGP

-105 RLSGHPG
+105 RLSGEPG

-140 ALCGAVPRAD
+140 AICGAVARAD

-157 SMDAVGMLS
+157 TMDAVGMLT

-174 VSVADNVPEAIAN
+174 VSVADNVPEAIAG
-187 AFRQATQEPKG
+187 AFRRAMEEPKG

-205 YDVLVDS
+205 QDVLVEETAVS
-212 TTVTMKNPHWVP
+212 MTTPHRVP
-224 QLGAA
+224 SLGAA
-229 PAESVQRA
+229 PAEAIARA
-237 AALLQNATFPVIL
+237 AKVLREAKFPVIL
-250 AGARSGSDRATAAVR
+250 AGARAGSDRATAALH
-265 RLLGV
+265 RLLTV

-284 ISHELEEHYLGRVG
+284 ISHELEAHYLGRVG
-298 LFRNQPGDILLHK
+298 LFRNQPGDILLHQ
-311 ADVILAVG
+311 ADVILAIG
-319 YDFVEYEPSKWNKD
+319 YDFIEYEPSKWNKD
-333 HQRVIIH
+333 KLRTIIH
-340 LDELTAD
+340 LDELSAD
-347 LDDYYRP
+347 LDDFYRP
-354 TVELRGDVAETLD
+354 SVELRGDVAASTD
-367 ALARQIDG
+367 ALALQISG
-375 LSLPAAAAAVVAEQR
+375 LELTPQANAAVAVQR
-390 ARLAQADQATG
+390 ARLEDADHRAL
-401 HDETEGVHPAD
+401 HDDESEGVHPAE
-412 LTLMM
+412 LVLAM
-417 RELLPDNTTVL
+417 RALLPDDTTVL

-473 PGTPVVSVSGDGGFL
+473 PGTPVLSVSGDGGFL

-499 LGSTFTHVIFNDGS
+499 LRSTFTHVIFNDGT

-523 KYGRTSGVQLGDYDV
+523 KYGRTSGVKLGDYDAV
-538 VGYAESFGAH
+538 AYAESFGAH
-548 GYQVT
+548 GHRVT
-553 HLADF
+553 RLEDF
-558 AAVLAT
+558 AAVLQT

>member
-1 MQAPDSRRQEAGI
+1 
-14 MTNPSVRTD
+14 MTKNSPVLKI
-23 EATDAAPAPADPVT
+23 EPTDAAPAPVA
-37 SYGAGTAALS
+37 SFGAGTAALS

-61 GVQWVFGVPG
+61 GVKWVFGVPG
-71 AKIDPVYDSLVDDGP
+71 AKIDPVYDALVDDGP

-105 RLSGHPG
+105 RLSGRPG

-157 SMDAVGMLS
+157 TMDSVGLLS

-212 TTVTMKNPHWVP
+212 TSVTMKNPHWVP
-224 QLGAA
+224 QLGSA
-229 PAESVQRA
+229 PTASVQSA
-237 AALLQNATFPVIL
+237 AALLKNARFPVIL
-250 AGARSGSDRATAAVR
+250 AGARSGSDRATAALR
-265 RLLGV
+265 NLLGV

-333 HQRVIIH
+333 RQRVIIH

-367 ALARQIDG
+367 ALAGQIDG
-375 LSLPAAAAAVVAEQR
+375 LALPEAAAEVVAEQR
-390 ARLAQADQATG
+390 ARLAQADQAAG
-401 HDETEGVHPAD
+401 HDETEGVHPAE

-548 GYQVT
+548 GYRVT
-553 HLADF
+553 SLADF
-558 AAVLAT
+558 AGVLAT

>member
-1 MQAPDSRRQEAGI
+1 MQWI
-14 MTNPSVRTD
+14 
-23 EATDAAPAPADPVT
+23 
-37 SYGAGTAALS
+37 
-47 RRSADRVVECLKAY
+47 
-61 GVQWVFGVPG
+61 FGVPG
-71 AKIDPVYDSLVDDGP
+71 AKIDPVYDALVDDGP
-86 ELIVCRHE
+86 EVIVVRHE

-105 RLSGHPG
+105 RLSGQPG

-130 TATTEGDPMV
+130 TATTEGDPVV

-157 SMDAVGMLS
+157 TMDAVGMLS

-187 AFRQATQEPKG
+187 AFREATQEPMG

-205 YDVLVDS
+205 YDVLTDS
-212 TTVTMKNPHWVP
+212 TTVSMKRPHWIP
-224 QLGAA
+224 QLGSA
-229 PAESVQRA
+229 PSEGVQKA
-237 AALLQNATFPVIL
+237 AALLRDAKFPVIL
-250 AGARSGSDRATAAVR
+250 AGARSGSDRAVAALH

-311 ADVILAVG
+311 ADVILTVG

-333 HQRVIIH
+333 HLRVIVH
-340 LDELTAD
+340 LDELAAD

-354 TVELRGDVAETLD
+354 TVELRGDIAETLD
-367 ALARQIDG
+367 SLARQIEG
-375 LSLPAAAAAVVAEQR
+375 LAMPIAAAAEVTVQR
-390 ARLAQADQATG
+390 ARLAEADQPTG
-401 HDETEGVHPAD
+401 RRDESEGVHPAD

-417 RELLPDNTTVL
+417 RELLPDDTTVL

-499 LGSTFTHVIFNDGS
+499 LGSTFTHIIFNDGT
-513 YDMVAFQQQG
+513 YDMVAFQQMG
-523 KYGRTSGVQLGDYDV
+523 KYGRTSGVQLGDYDAV
-538 VGYAESFGAH
+538 AYAESFGAH
-548 GYQVT
+548 GHRVT
-553 HLADF
+553 HLDDF
-558 AAVLAT
+558 AAVLAQ
-564 AMAEPGPS
+564 ALAEPGPS
-572 IIDVRVDYRNNR
+572 VIDVHVDYRNNR
-584 DELMAD
+584 DDLMAD

>member
-1 MQAPDSRRQEAGI
+1 
-14 MTNPSVRTD
+14 MTNIS
-23 EATDAAPAPADPVT
+23 PAVDSTAST
-37 SYGAGTAALS
+37 RAAGTADLA

-61 GVQWVFGVPG
+61 GVKWVFGVPG
-71 AKIDPVYDSLVDDGP
+71 AKIDPVYDALLDDGP
-86 ELIVCRHE
+86 EVIVCRHE

-105 RLSGHPG
+105 RLSGQPG
-112 VVLVTSGPGTSNL
+112 VVLVTSGPGTANL

-130 TATTEGDPMV
+130 TATTEGDPLV
-140 ALCGAVPRAD
+140 ALCGAVSRAD

-157 SMDAVGMLS
+157 TMDAVGMLS

-187 AFRQATQEPKG
+187 AFRIATQEPRG

-205 YDVLVDS
+205 YDVLTDS
-212 TTVTMKNPHWVP
+212 TAVTMKNPHWVP
-224 QLGAA
+224 RLGAA
-229 PAESVQRA
+229 APESVKRA
-237 AALLQNATFPVIL
+237 AALLKDARIPVIL
-250 AGARSGSDRATAAVR
+250 AGARSGSDEATAALH

-311 ADVILAVG
+311 ADVILAIG
-319 YDFVEYEPSKWNKD
+319 YDFVEYEPSKWNED

-340 LDELTAD
+340 LDELAAD

-354 TVELRGDVAETLD
+354 TVELRGDVAETID

-375 LSLPAAAAAVVAEQR
+375 LVLPAAAASVVADQR
-390 ARLAQADQATG
+390 ARLAQADQPTG
-401 HDETEGVHPAD
+401 LRDESEGVHPAD
-412 LTLMM
+412 LTLLM
-417 RELLPDNTTVL
+417 RELLPDDTTVL

-499 LGSTFTHVIFNDGS
+499 LGSTFTHVIFNDGT

-523 KYGRTSGVQLGDYDV
+523 KYGRTSGVQLGDYDA

-548 GYQVT
+548 GYRVT
-553 HLADF
+553 HLDDF
-558 AAVLAT
+558 AGILT
-564 AMAEPGPS
+564 QAMAEPGPS
-572 IIDVRVDYRNNR
+572 IIDVHVDYRNNR
-584 DELMAD
+584 DDLMAD

>member
-1 MQAPDSRRQEAGI
+1 
-14 MTNPSVRTD
+14 MTSTSTVQGNED
-23 EATDAAPAPADPVT
+23 ATDAARTQSPVALPDPPVR
-37 SYGAGTAALS
+37 AAE
-47 RRSADRVVECLKAY
+47 RVVESLKAY
-61 GVQWVFGVPG
+61 GVKWIFGVPG
-71 AKIDPVYDSLVDDGP
+71 AKIDPVYDALVDDGP
-86 ELIVCRHE
+86 EVIVVRHE

-105 RLSGHPG
+105 RLSGQPG

-130 TATTEGDPMV
+130 TATTEGDPVV

-157 SMDAVGMLS
+157 TMDAVGMLS

-187 AFRQATQEPKG
+187 AFREATQEPMG

-205 YDVLVDS
+205 YDVLTDS
-212 TTVTMKNPHWVP
+212 TTVSMKRPHWIP
-224 QLGAA
+224 QLGSA
-229 PAESVQRA
+229 PSEGVQKA
-237 AALLQNATFPVIL
+237 AALLRDAKFPVIL
-250 AGARSGSDRATAAVR
+250 AGARSGSDRAVAALH

-311 ADVILAVG
+311 ADVILTVG

-333 HQRVIIH
+333 HLRVIIH
-340 LDELTAD
+340 LDELAAD

-367 ALARQIDG
+367 SLARQIEG
-375 LSLPAAAAAVVAEQR
+375 LAMPTAAAAEVTVQR
-390 ARLAQADQATG
+390 ARLAEADQPTG
-401 HDETEGVHPAD
+401 RRDESEGVHPAD

-417 RELLPDNTTVL
+417 RDLLPDDTTVL

-499 LGSTFTHVIFNDGS
+499 LGSTFTHIIFNDGT
-513 YDMVAFQQQG
+513 YDMVAFQQMG
-523 KYGRTSGVQLGDYDV
+523 KYGRTSGVQLGDYDAV
-538 VGYAESFGAH
+538 AYAESFGAH
-548 GYQVT
+548 GHRVT
-553 HLADF
+553 HLDDF
-558 AAVLAT
+558 EAVLAQ
-564 AMAEPGPS
+564 ALAEPGPS
-572 IIDVRVDYRNNR
+572 IIDVHVDYRNNR
-584 DELMAD
+584 DDLMAD

>member
-1 MQAPDSRRQEAGI
+1 
-14 MTNPSVRTD
+14 MTNNSTVLGTGH
-23 EATDAAPAPADPVT
+23 AADARAETQADPQADPQALTTTV
-37 SYGAGTAALS
+37 SLGTPVAP
-47 RRSADRVVECLKAY
+47 RRSADRVVEVLKAY
-61 GVQWVFGVPG
+61 DVKWVFGVPG
-71 AKIDPVYDSLVDDGP
+71 AKIDPVYDALVDDGP

-105 RLSGHPG
+105 RLSGRPG

-140 ALCGAVPRAD
+140 AICGAVSRAD

-187 AFRQATQEPKG
+187 AFRRATQEPKG

-205 YDVLVDS
+205 YDVLVDT
-212 TTVTMKNPHWVP
+212 TTVSMKGPHWVP
-224 QLGAA
+224 RLGAA
-229 PAESVQRA
+229 PAESVTRA
-237 AALLQNATFPVIL
+237 AELLKNAKFPVIL
-250 AGARSGSDRATAAVR
+250 AGARSGSDRATAALH
-265 RLLGV
+265 RLLDV
-270 AGLPVVETF
+270 ADLPVVETF

-284 ISHELEEHYLGRVG
+284 LSHELEEHYLGRVG

-311 ADVILAVG
+311 ADVILSIG
-319 YDFVEYEPSKWNKD
+319 YDFVEYEPAKWNKD
-333 HQRVIIH
+333 HTRCIIH
-340 LDELTAD
+340 LDELSAD

-354 TVELRGDVAETLD
+354 TVELRGDVAETID
-367 ALARQIDG
+367 ALARQVDG
-375 LSLPAAAAAVVAEQR
+375 LELTSAASAVVATER
-390 ARLAQADQATG
+390 ARLAEADEP
-401 HDETEGVHPAD
+401 HWNEDESEGVHPAA
-412 LTLMM
+412 LTLAM
-417 RELLPDNTTVL
+417 RALLPDNTTVL

-499 LGSTFTHVIFNDGS
+499 LGSTFTHVIFNDGT

-523 KYGRTSGVQLGDYDV
+523 KYGRTSGVQLGDYDAV
-538 VGYAESFGAH
+538 KYAESFGAH
-548 GYQVT
+548 GYRVT
-553 HLADF
+553 HLDDF
-558 AAVLAT
+558 AAVLKQ

>member
-1 MQAPDSRRQEAGI
+1 MAHTSTAQTTTVEPVS
-14 MTNPSVRTD
+14 P
-23 EATDAAPAPADPVT
+23 ATSAAEPATAFGL
-37 SYGAGTAALS
+37 GALGS
-47 RRSADRVVECLKAY
+47 PRRSADRVVECLEAY
-61 GVQWVFGVPG
+61 GVKWIFGVPG
-71 AKIDPVYDSLVDDGP
+71 AKIDPVYDALLDGGP
-86 ELIVCRHE
+86 QMIVVRHE

-105 RLSGHPG
+105 RLTGEPG
-112 VVLVTSGPGTSNL
+112 VVLVTSGPGTANL

-140 ALCGAVPRAD
+140 AICGAVSRGD

-166 AVTKSAGE
+166 AVAKSAGE

-187 AFRQATQEPKG
+187 AFRQAVQEPKG

-205 YDVLVDS
+205 YDVLTDS
-212 TTVTMKNPHWVP
+212 TTVSMTTPHWVP

-229 PAESVQRA
+229 PAASIREA
-237 AALLQNATFPVIL
+237 AELLRTAQFPVIL
-250 AGARSGSDRATAAVR
+250 AGARSGSDRAVAALH
-265 RLLGV
+265 RLLG
-270 AGLPVVETF
+270 AAKLPVVETF

-284 ISHELEEHYLGRVG
+284 ISHDLEEHYLGRVG
-298 LFRNQPGDILLHK
+298 LFRNQPGDVLLHK
-311 ADVILAVG
+311 ADLILAIG
-319 YDFVEYEPSKWNKD
+319 YDFVEYEPSKWNRD
-333 HQRVIIH
+333 HLRRIIH
-340 LDELTAD
+340 LDELSAD

-354 TVELRGDVAETLD
+354 TVELRGDVAETMD
-367 ALARQIDG
+367 ALAREIDG
-375 LSLPAAAAAVVAEQR
+375 LTLSASASAVVATER
-390 ARLAQADQATG
+390 ARLAEADQPI
-401 HDETEGVHPAD
+401 HRDDESEGVHPAE
-412 LTLMM
+412 LTLAM
-417 RELLPDNTTVL
+417 RALLPDDTTVL

-499 LGSTFTHVIFNDGS
+499 LGSTFTHIIFNDGT

-523 KYGRTSGVQLGDYDV
+523 KYGRTSGVQLGDYDAV
-538 VGYAESFGAH
+538 QYAESFGAH
-548 GYQVT
+548 GYRVT
-553 HLADF
+553 HLDDF
-558 AAVLAT
+558 AKVLEQ
-564 AMAEPGPS
+564 AMNDDGPS

-590 LESDVLQ
+590 LESDVLL

>member
-1 MQAPDSRRQEAGI
+1 MTSISTVQSNGEA
-14 MTNPSVRTD
+14 
-23 EATDAAPAPADPVT
+23 ADAARTRSPVGLPATPVR
-37 SYGAGTAALS
+37 AAE
-47 RRSADRVVECLKAY
+47 RVVESLKAY
-61 GVQWVFGVPG
+61 GVQWIFGVPG
-71 AKIDPVYDSLVDDGP
+71 AKIDPVYDALVDDGP
-86 ELIVCRHE
+86 EVIVVRHE

-105 RLSGHPG
+105 RLSGQPG

-130 TATTEGDPMV
+130 TATTEGDPVV

-157 SMDAVGMLS
+157 TMDAVGMLS

-187 AFRQATQEPKG
+187 AFREATQEPKG

-205 YDVLVDS
+205 YDVLTDS
-212 TTVTMKNPHWVP
+212 TTVSMKRPHWVP
-224 QLGAA
+224 QLGSA
-229 PAESVQRA
+229 PSEGVQRA
-237 AALLQNATFPVIL
+237 AALLRDAKFPVIL
-250 AGARSGSDRATAAVR
+250 AGARSGSDRAVEALH

-311 ADVILAVG
+311 ADVILTVG

-333 HQRVIIH
+333 HLRVIVH
-340 LDELTAD
+340 LDELAAD

-354 TVELRGDVAETLD
+354 TVELRGDIAETLD
-367 ALARQIDG
+367 SLARQIEG
-375 LSLPAAAAAVVAEQR
+375 LAMPIAAAAEVTVQR
-390 ARLAQADQATG
+390 ARLAEADQPTG
-401 HDETEGVHPAD
+401 RRDESEGVHPAD

-417 RELLPDNTTVL
+417 RELLPDDTTVL

-499 LGSTFTHVIFNDGS
+499 LGSTFTHIIFNDGT
-513 YDMVAFQQQG
+513 YDMVAFQQMG
-523 KYGRTSGVQLGDYDV
+523 KYGRTSGVQLGDYDAV
-538 VGYAESFGAH
+538 AYAESFGAH
-548 GYQVT
+548 GHRVT
-553 HLADF
+553 HLDDF
-558 AAVLAT
+558 AAVLAQ
-564 AMAEPGPS
+564 ALAEPGPS
-572 IIDVRVDYRNNR
+572 VIDVHVDYRNNR
-584 DELMAD
+584 DDLMAD

>member
-1 MQAPDSRRQEAGI
+1 
-14 MTNPSVRTD
+14 MTKYSPVQND
-23 EATDAAPAPADPVT
+23 KATDAAPTSVDPVRPVDPAMPF
-37 SYGAGTAALS
+37 GASTAALS
-47 RRSADRVVECLKAY
+47 RRSADRVVECLTAY
-61 GVQWVFGVPG
+61 GVKWVFGVPG
-71 AKIDPVYDSLVDDGP
+71 AKIDPVYDALIDDGP

-105 RLSGHPG
+105 RLSGRPG

-157 SMDAVGMLS
+157 TMDAVGMLS

-187 AFRQATQEPKG
+187 AFRQATQEPMG

-205 YDVLVDS
+205 YDVLVDE

-224 QLGAA
+224 RLGSA
-229 PAESVQRA
+229 PADSVQRA
-237 AALLQNATFPVIL
+237 AALLKNATLPVIL
-250 AGARSGSDRATAAVR
+250 AGARSGSDRAAEALR
-265 RLLGV
+265 SLLGV

-298 LFRNQPGDILLHK
+298 LFRNQPGDILLHQ

-347 LDDYYRP
+347 LDDFYRP

-375 LSLPAAAAAVVAEQR
+375 LALRPAAAEVVSEQR
-390 ARLAQADQATG
+390 ARLAQADQPTG
-401 HDETEGVHPAD
+401 HDETEGVHPAE

-417 RELLPDNTTVL
+417 RALLPDDTTVL

-548 GYQVT
+548 GHRVT
-553 HLADF
+553 RLADF
-558 AAVLAT
+558 AGVLAT

>member
-1 MQAPDSRRQEAGI
+1 MAQTTPALDTNAQQASG
-14 MTNPSVRTD
+14 SV
-23 EATDAAPAPADPVT
+23 AAPAGTPAAFGLGDLGSP
-37 SYGAGTAALS
+37 
-47 RRSADRVVECLKAY
+47 RRAADRVVECLEAY
-61 GVQWVFGVPG
+61 GVKWIFGVPG
-71 AKIDPVYDSLVDDGP
+71 AKIDPVYDALLDGGP
-86 ELIVCRHE
+86 QMIVVRHE

-105 RLSGHPG
+105 RLTGEPG

-130 TATTEGDPMV
+130 TATTEGDPLV
-140 ALCGAVPRAD
+140 AICGAVSRGD

-157 SMDAVGMLS
+157 AMDAVGMLS

-174 VSVADNVPEAIAN
+174 VGMADNVPEAIAN
-187 AFRQATQEPKG
+187 AFRQAAEEPKG

-205 YDVLVDS
+205 YDVLTDS
-212 TTVTMKNPHWVP
+212 TAVSMKTVHWAP
-224 QLGAA
+224 RLGAA
-229 PAESVQRA
+229 PAESITRA
-237 AALLQNATFPVIL
+237 AELLKQARLPVIL
-250 AGARSGSDRATAAVR
+250 AGARSGSDRAVTALH
-265 RLLGV
+265 RLLG
-270 AGLPVVETF
+270 AAQLPVVETF

-284 ISHELEEHYLGRVG
+284 LSHELEEHYLGRVG
-298 LFRNQPGDILLHK
+298 LFRNQPGDVLLHK
-311 ADVILAVG
+311 ADLILAIG

-333 HQRVIIH
+333 HLRRIIH
-340 LDELTAD
+340 LDELSAD

-354 TVELRGDVAETLD
+354 TVELRGDVAETID

-375 LSLPAAAAAVVAEQR
+375 LTLSESASAVVATER
-390 ARLAQADQATG
+390 ARLAEADNPLPD
-401 HDETEGVHPAD
+401 HDELEGVHPAE

-417 RELLPDNTTVL
+417 RALLPDDTTVL

-466 IAATLVR
+466 IAASLVR

-499 LGSTFTHVIFNDGS
+499 LGSTFTHIIFNDGT
-513 YDMVAFQQQG
+513 YDMVGFQQQG
-523 KYGRTSGVQLGDYDV
+523 KYGRTSGVQLGDYDAV
-538 VGYAESFGAH
+538 QYAESFGAH
-548 GYQVT
+548 GYRVT
-553 HLADF
+553 HLGDF
-558 AAVLAT
+558 AGVLAQ
-564 AMAEPGPS
+564 AMNEDGPS
-572 IIDVRVDYRNNR
+572 VIDVRVDYRNNR

>member
-1 MQAPDSRRQEAGI
+1 MTTTSPLQSDDDTTETTLVRSDAG
-14 MTNPSVRTD
+14 T
-23 EATDAAPAPADPVT
+23 PAPST
-37 SYGAGTAALS
+37 
-47 RRSADRVVECLKAY
+47 RSSERVVECLKAY

-71 AKIDPVYDSLVDDGP
+71 AKIDPVYDALIDDGP
-86 ELIVCRHE
+86 EVIVVRHE

-105 RLSGHPG
+105 RLSGQPG

-130 TATTEGDPMV
+130 TATTEGDPVV

-157 SMDAVGMLS
+157 TMDAVGMLS

-187 AFRQATQEPKG
+187 AFREATQEPKG

-205 YDVLVDS
+205 YDVLTDS
-212 TTVTMKNPHWVP
+212 TTVSMTHPHWVP

-229 PAESVQRA
+229 PSKSVQRA
-237 AALLQNATFPVIL
+237 AALLKDAQFPVIL
-250 AGARSGSDRATAAVR
+250 AGARSGSDQAVAALH

-311 ADVILAVG
+311 ADVILTVG

-333 HQRVIIH
+333 HLRVIIH
-340 LDELTAD
+340 LDELSAD

-354 TVELRGDVAETLD
+354 TLELRGDVAETLD
-367 ALARQIDG
+367 ALARQING
-375 LSLPAAAAAVVAEQR
+375 LSMPVAAAAEVAEQR
-390 ARLAQADQATG
+390 ARLAHADQPTG
-401 HDETEGVHPAD
+401 RRDESEGVHPAD

-417 RELLPDNTTVL
+417 RELLPDDTTVL

-499 LGSTFTHVIFNDGS
+499 LGSTFTHIIFNDGT
-513 YDMVAFQQQG
+513 YDMVAFQQMG
-523 KYGRTSGVQLGDYDV
+523 KYGRTSGVQLGDYDAV
-538 VGYAESFGAH
+538 AYAESFGAH
-548 GYQVT
+548 GHRVT
-553 HLADF
+553 HLDDF
-558 AAVLAT
+558 AGILAQ
-564 AMAEPGPS
+564 ALAEPGPS
-572 IIDVRVDYRNNR
+572 IIDVHVDYRNNR
-584 DELMAD
+584 DDLMAD

>member
-1 MQAPDSRRQEAGI
+1 
-14 MTNPSVRTD
+14 MTKNSPVLTQTA
-23 EATDAAPAPADPVT
+23 ATGTPPAPSSLGSPRSPRSPV
-37 SYGAGTAALS
+37 AP

-61 GVQWVFGVPG
+61 GVKWVFGVPG
-71 AKIDPVYDSLVDDGP
+71 AKIDPVYDALVDDGP
-86 ELIVCRHE
+86 EVIVCRHE

-105 RLSGHPG
+105 RLSGWPG

-140 ALCGAVPRAD
+140 ALCGAVSRAD

-157 SMDAVGMLS
+157 TMDAVGMLS

-205 YDVLVDS
+205 YDVLTDV
-212 TTVTMKNPHWVP
+212 TTVSMKNPHWVP
-224 QLGAA
+224 RLGAA
-229 PAESVQRA
+229 PSASVKRA
-237 AALLQNATFPVIL
+237 AALLKAAQFPVIL
-250 AGARSGSDRATAAVR
+250 AGARAGSDRATAALH
-265 RLLGV
+265 RLLDV
-270 AGLPVVETF
+270 AKLPVVETF

-311 ADVILAVG
+311 ADVILAIG

-340 LDELTAD
+340 LDELSAD

-354 TVELRGDVAETLD
+354 TAELRGDVAETID
-367 ALARQIDG
+367 ALALQVDG
-375 LSLPAAAAAVVAEQR
+375 LELSASALGVVAAQR
-390 ARLAQADQATG
+390 ARLAQADEPTWK
-401 HDETEGVHPAD
+401 DESEGVHPAA
-412 LTLMM
+412 LTLLM
-417 RELLPDNTTVL
+417 RELLPDDTTVL

-499 LGSTFTHVIFNDGS
+499 LGSTFTHVIFNDGT

-523 KYGRTSGVQLGDYDV
+523 KYGRTSGVQLGDYDA

-548 GYQVT
+548 GYHVR

-558 AAVLAT
+558 AAVLKK

-572 IIDVRVDYRNNR
+572 IIDVHVDYRNNR

>member
-1 MQAPDSRRQEAGI
+1 
-14 MTNPSVRTD
+14 MTKTSPVQND
-23 EATDAAPAPADPVT
+23 NEATDAA
-37 SYGAGTAALS
+37 LS
-47 RRSADRVVECLKAY
+47 RPAAETPGSSTRAAERVVECLKAY
-61 GVQWVFGVPG
+61 GVQWIFGVPG
-71 AKIDPVYDSLVDDGP
+71 AKIDPVYDALVDDGP
-86 ELIVCRHE
+86 EVIVVRHE

-105 RLSGHPG
+105 RLSGQPG

-130 TATTEGDPMV
+130 TATTEGDPVV

-157 SMDAVGMLS
+157 TMDAVGMLS

-187 AFRQATQEPKG
+187 AFREATQEPKG

-205 YDVLVDS
+205 YDVLTDT
-212 TTVTMKNPHWVP
+212 TTVSMKNPHWVP

-229 PAESVQRA
+229 PAPSVQQA
-237 AALLQNATFPVIL
+237 AALLKQAKFPVIL
-250 AGARSGSDRATAAVR
+250 AGARSGSDRAVAALH

-311 ADVILAVG
+311 ADVILTVG

-333 HQRVIIH
+333 HLRVIIH
-340 LDELTAD
+340 LDEIAAD

-375 LSLPAAAAAVVAEQR
+375 LSMPADAAAEVAAQR
-390 ARLAQADQATG
+390 DRLAHADQPTG
-401 HDETEGVHPAD
+401 RRDESEGVHPAD

-417 RELLPDNTTVL
+417 RELLPDDTTVL

-499 LGSTFTHVIFNDGS
+499 LGSTFTHIIFNDGT
-513 YDMVAFQQQG
+513 YDMVAFQQMG
-523 KYGRTSGVQLGDYDV
+523 KYGRTSGVQLGDYDAV
-538 VGYAESFGAH
+538 AYAESFGAH
-548 GYQVT
+548 GHRVT
-553 HLADF
+553 HLDDF
-558 AAVLAT
+558 AGILAQ
-564 AMAEPGPS
+564 ALSEPGPS
-572 IIDVRVDYRNNR
+572 IIDVHVDYRNNR
-584 DELMAD
+584 DDLMAD